1 VPIMFKFEDKSL
13 DVDDVPLSVFAAL
26 EEKHGVAW
34 YNLGSMPMRY
44 AAAGEALAREC
55 AKIVGVT
62 LPEVITPKQFVSMFE
77 VTNDPNLPVEWE
89 DGMPVPLPEAG
100 DQQIPT

>member
-1 VPIMFKFEDKSL
+1 MPIIFKYEGQEL
-13 DVDDVPLSVFAAL
+13 DVDDVPLETFATL

-62 LPEVITPKQFVSMFE
+62 LPEKITPKLFVKLFE
-77 VTNDPNLPVEWE
+77 VTEVPNMPTEWE
-89 DGMPVPLPEAG
+89 DGMPVPLPEAA
-100 DQQIPT
+100 DQPTVT